1 MEKKKVSVQSLLIK
15 STKEMEKSFKEKE
28 RSKGLLD
35 NKIKVKSPEIKI
47 LEQKI
52 SNWETLLKQG
62 KDIQKKLDGLDSHKM
77 EWENYLESERS
88 IRDSKINKLNEN
100 IKRKQKQSYLL
111 FMQKTLSKSNDA
123 SKAERLAKEIVD
135 ENIAVDMQEI
145 KKQVMISIFP
155 LQIMVCLYLFLITRC
170 IALLP

>member
-1 MEKKKVSVQSLLIK
+1 MAIQSLLIK

-62 KDIQKKLDGLDSHKM
+62 KDIQKNWMIWIATKWNG
-77 EWENYLESERS
+77 
-88 IRDSKINKLNEN
+88 
-100 IKRKQKQSYLL
+100 
-111 FMQKTLSKSNDA
+111 KT
-123 SKAERLAKEIVD
+123 I
-135 ENIAVDMQEI
+135 
-145 KKQVMISIFP
+145 
-155 LQIMVCLYLFLITRC
+155 
-170 IALLP
+170 

>member
-1 MEKKKVSVQSLLIK
+1 MAIQSLLIK

-62 KDIQKKLDGLDSHKM
+62 KDIQKNWMIWIATKWNGK
-77 EWENYLESERS
+77 NYLESERS

-111 FMQKTLSKSNDA
+111 FMQKLCQSQMM
-123 SKAERLAKEIVD
+123 LAKQKD
-135 ENIAVDMQEI
+135 WQ
-145 KKQVMISIFP
+145 K
-155 LQIMVCLYLFLITRC
+155 R
-170 IALLP
+170 